1 MNNMNTLEAMH
12 TFVRVAE
19 LASFTRAAE
28 SLGLLKATVSV
39 AVRELESSLGT
50 RLLHRTTRKVQL
62 TLDGEAYYERCKEL
76 LSEVDNLQTMFQQ
89 SGTSLRGRLRVDMPS
104 GIARLYVIP
113 HLPEFL
119 QAHPQIEFELS
130 STDRLVDP
138 VQEGFDCVMRAGAPR
153 DPQLI
158 ARPLG
163 RLVLLNC
170 ASPDYLRRRGT
181 PQTPADLAQHDLVHY
196 VTRLGAKSEGFEY
209 PDSGK
214 YRTLPMPGPVVVNN
228 SDAYNAACL
237 AGLGLIQA
245 PEIGVR
251 EHFARGALVEVLPR
265 YRPEPMP
272 LTLLY
277 AHRRNLPKRVRVFA
291 DWLAEILQPAL
302 AHSDAIAH
310 SHPAGST

>member
-1 MNNMNTLEAMH
+1 MNTLEAMQV
-12 TFVRVAE
+12 FVRVAE
-19 LASFTRAAE
+19 HASFTRAAE

-39 AVRELESSLGT
+39 AVRDLENSVGT

-62 TLDGEAYYERCKEL
+62 TLDGQVYFERCKEL
-76 LSEVDNLQTMFQQ
+76 LSEVDNLQAMFQR
-89 SGTSLRGRLRVDMPS
+89 SGESLRGRLRVDMPS

-113 HLPEFL
+113 RLPQFL

-153 DPQLI
+153 DSQLI

-163 RLVLLNC
+163 RLILINC
-170 ASPDYLRRRGT
+170 ASVDYLRRRGI
-181 PQTPADLAQHDLVHY
+181 PQTLADLAEHDLIHY
-196 VTRLGAKSEGFEY
+196 VSTFGGKSEGFEY
-209 PDSGK
+209 PESGG
-214 YRTLPMPGPVVVNN
+214 YRTLPMSGPVVVNN

-251 EHFARGALVEVLPR
+251 EHLARGVLVEVLPHH
-265 YRPEPMP
+265 RPEPMS
-272 LTLLY
+272 LSLLY
-277 AHRRNLPKRVRVFA
+277 AHRRNLPKRVRAFM
-291 DWLAEILQPAL
+291 DWVTEILQPVL
-302 AHSDAIAH
+302 ARV
-310 SHPAGST
+310 